1 MAVPLAI
8 VMPSFEPGGTERQM
22 IELIRRLD
30 RRRWDVHVACLRRS
44 GAWLERVDGCA
55 PIVEFPVRSFRR
67 PDALAQMHA
76 FGRWCRERG
85 IAVVH
90 TTDLPSN
97 VFALPAALFAHVPV
111 RIASRRELTHGRSR
125 REIACQRAAYACA
138 HRIVANCRAAADRL
152 RAERVPSKRIRV
164 IHNGVERQA
173 PPPAARPAR
182 LRRVVVVANLRPE
195 KGHDVLLRAAAA
207 VVELF
212 PDAHFDIVGDGPEL
226 PALRTSADSL
236 RISHAVT
243 FSGHR
248 EDVAARL
255 DAADIFVLPSRS
267 EAFPNALLEAMA
279 AGLPVVASGVGGVL
293 EVVDHERNGLL
304 VPPDD
309 HLALASVLG
318 RLMSAPNTAG
328 RLGAAACASIAA
340 RYSFARMVE
349 SFDSLYSSE
358 LARAGRLPVLQAE
371 LAAS

>member
-1 MAVPLAI
+1 MS
-8 VMPSFEPGGTERQM
+8 SFEAGGTEGQM
-22 IELIRRLD
+22 IELVRRLD
-30 RRRWDVHVACLRRS
+30 RRRWDVHVACFRRS
-44 GAWLERVDGCA
+44 GAWLDRVEERASVA
-55 PIVEFPVRSFRR
+55 EFPVRSFRR
-67 PDALAQMHA
+67 ADAAAQMQA

-97 VFALPAALFAHVPV
+97 VFGLPAALFARVPV
-111 RIASRRELTHGRSR
+111 RVGSRRELTLGRSR
-125 REIACQRAAYACA
+125 TEIACQRAAYACA

-152 RAERVPSKRIRV
+152 RAECVPSSRVRV
-164 IHNGVERQA
+164 IHNGVEREA

-182 LRRVVVVANLRPE
+182 PRRVAVVANLRPE
-195 KGHDVLLRAAAA
+195 KGHDVLLRAAARI
-207 VVELF
+207 VELF
-212 PDAHFDIVGDGPEL
+212 PDAHFEIVGDGPEL
-226 PALRTSADSL
+226 PALRALADSL
-236 RISHAVT
+236 RVAHVVT

-255 DAADIFVLPSRS
+255 DMADIFVLPSRS

-279 AGLPVVASGVGGVL
+279 AGLPVVASSVGGVL
-293 EVVDHERNGLL
+293 EVVEDGRNGLL

-309 HLALASVLG
+309 HRALASVLE
-318 RLMSAPNTAG
+318 RLMSTPNTAG
-328 RLGAAACASIAA
+328 RLGAAARASVAS

-358 LARAGRLPVLQAE
+358 LTRAGRLSLLQPE

>member
-1 MAVPLAI
+1 
-8 VMPSFEPGGTERQM
+8 MPSFDPGGTERQM

-44 GAWLERVDGCA
+44 GAWLERVEECA

-67 PDALAQMHA
+67 PDAMAQMYA

-90 TTDLPSN
+90 TTGLPSN
-97 VFALPAALFAHVPV
+97 IFALPAALFARVPV
-111 RIASRRELTHGRSR
+111 RVASRRELTLGRSR
-125 REIACQRAAYACA
+125 REIAYQRAAYACA
-138 HRIVANCRAAADRL
+138 NLIVANCRAAADRL
-152 RAERVPSKRIRV
+152 RAEHVPAKRIRI

-182 LRRVVVVANLRPE
+182 PRRVAVVANLRPE
-195 KGHDVLLRAAAA
+195 KGHDVLLRAAASI
-207 VVELF
+207 VELF
-212 PDAHFDIVGDGPEL
+212 PDAHFEVVGDGPEM
-226 PALRTSADSL
+226 PALRALADDL
-236 RISHAVT
+236 QVAHAVT

-279 AGLPVVASGVGGVL
+279 AGLPVVASSVGGVL
-293 EVVDHERNGLL
+293 EVVDHGRNGLL

-309 HLALASVLG
+309 HLALASMLKW
-318 RLMSAPNTAG
+318 LMSAPNIAG
-328 RLGAAACASIAA
+328 RLGAAARASVAA

-358 LARAGRLPVLQAE
+358 LARAGRLPLLQPE